1 MAGDKTTQDSA
12 RVGDRFPALKRLEE
26 DVERAKLDQALAEAR
41 SKALRAKLP
50 SLDVDVER
58 DAVDISEKSS
68 GLARVLVQTDTV
80 ALADDIADLALE
92 AARAAT
98 KPQGN
103 SYSYV
108 IRVVGDRAVFAGVD
122 VYRLLEAQLS
132 RLVSRID
139 EYAALAKKQSK
150 AKEGTEAQA
159 RGLPSLIGVAAA
171 AGVAV
176 QTLGSA
182 SKSYAHDHRISGREV
197 PVDDLGFDLE
207 VAHHLTTKERSDE
220 SLTVEVDSLAP
231 TLGSSKILDRIWG
244 LASITEQ
251 RLLPALGSD
260 ASVLAGAEARANDIK
275 GSIIAL
281 NAEILELTKHVTEA
295 TRRTPVFLRQRTE
308 QRKTLEDD
316 LPEIGAAVTQARNRY
331 ELGCQLLR
339 DVEDFLTTALAP
351 QPGGVPPP
359 ALEASRAEDLAAPDR
374 PSYRAVRPADR
385 RRSRSG
391 DRDEDRAR
399 SLPRPCRCQRRVR
412 TPWPRR
418 RAFGLRR
425 PLGTSELNDEARQP
439 SLLPPGSTGLRA
451 ARSRR
456 QRVTS
461 EDRRQT
467 RRRHS
472 CDFSEGQAAPRA
484 G

>member
-58 DAVDISEKSS
+58 DTVDVSDESS

-150 AKEGTEAQA
+150 AKEGTEAQG

-171 AGVAV
+171 AGVTV

-182 SKSYAHDHRISGREV
+182 SKSSAHDHRISGGEV

-251 RLLPALGSD
+251 RLLPALGSN

-275 GSIIAL
+275 GSITAL

-308 QRKTLEDD
+308 QRKTLEDN

-331 ELGCQLLR
+331 ELGSQLLG
-339 DVEDFLTTALAP
+339 DVEDFLTTVLAP
-351 QPGGVPPP
+351 QPGGAPPP
-359 ALEASRAEDLAAPDR
+359 ALEASRAEDLVAPDR
-374 PSYRAVRPADR
+374 PSYLLYARLIAGGVDQAIETKIGPDHFRALAGASAEFALLGPGGELLVSGVRSALQSSTMKLDNPRSFHQDR
-385 RRSRSG
+385 PDYVRL
-391 DRDEDRAR
+391 DRVGNE
-399 SLPRPCRCQRRVR
+399 
-412 TPWPRR
+412 
-418 RAFGLRR
+418 
-425 PLGTSELNDEARQP
+425 
-439 SLLPPGSTGLRA
+439 
-451 ARSRR
+451 
-456 QRVTS
+456 
-461 EDRRQT
+461 
-467 RRRHS
+467 
-472 CDFSEGQAAPRA
+472 
-484 G
+484 